1 MKAAFYDPDRNGD
14 GQGGWWTYSN
24 GSDQP
29 FVYGPPGVL
38 VNGQPAT
45 ANAGWSGDTHPG
57 FSPYSTLLGA
67 YNETSAYGLF
77 DLAGGASEWTEHP
90 FWIQGESLP
99 RERIFKGS
107 AWNLAVGPLQ
117 DRARDLGGGDFP
129 SYAGS
134 DTGFRIAAAVPAPG
148 SLAALIGAMGVV
160 PHRRRR
166 L

>member
-57 FSPYSTLLGA
+57 FSPYAVPLGA
-67 YNETSAYGLF
+67 YTDVTSAYGLF
-77 DLAGGASEWTEHP
+77 DVAGGTSEWTEQV
-90 FWIQGESLP
+90 FQISDESLP
-99 RERIFKGS
+99 RSRILLGS
-107 AWNLAVGPLQ
+107 GWNLPVGPLTDQ
-117 DRARDLGGGDFP
+117 PRGRASSSFP
-129 SYAGS
+129 SFAGS
-134 DTGFRIAAAVPAPG
+134 DTGFRIASIPSPSAWVIMLVASAHFLRPT
-148 SLAALIGAMGVV
+148 
-160 PHRRRR
+160 RKY
-166 L
+166 